1 MEVRMKK
8 ILCVLSV
15 LLVIGVIGVACSPAP
30 AVEELPAVAVDQMPV
45 DDAEVED
52 MQPETMTE
60 EEVAPM
66 ESQYPDWYAAALTD
80 VNSGENFTI
89 QDNIG
94 KVYLVETLAVWCSNC
109 LKQQQEVKRFHD
121 LLGERDDFE
130 SLGINIDPNE
140 DTGLLTDYVQKN
152 GFDWLYVVANDEV
165 INEISELYGPQFL
178 NPPSTPML
186 IIDREGNPHPLGF
199 GIKSAEE
206 LLAAVTPFL

>member
-1 MEVRMKK
+1 MKNK
-8 ILCVLSV
+8 LVVLSV
-15 LLVIGVIGVACSPAP
+15 LMVIGVIVAACSPAP
-30 AVEELPAVAVDQMPV
+30 AVDELPVAAVEQALVDEAEVQNMQPESTEDEAVAV
-45 DDAEVED
+45 
-52 MQPETMTE
+52 ET
-60 EEVAPM
+60 
-66 ESQYPDWYAAALTD
+66 QYPDWYGVSLTD
-80 VNSGENFTI
+80 INSGENFSI
-89 QDNIG
+89 EDNIG

-140 DTGLLTDYVQKN
+140 DTALLADYVRKN
-152 GFDWLYVVANDEV
+152 GFDWLYVVASDEV
-165 INEISELYGPQFL
+165 INEISALYGPQFL

-186 IIDREGNPHPLGF
+186 IIDRQGNPHPLGF